1 MRTVLDIAMLS
12 GQKDLFTRWSLIF
25 IRFQILTS
33 ARSRL
38 QCICHLLCWFEME
51 DLAIRKRRLSN
62 GFNLSILQS
71 IFIIGICTHITSNG
85 MVARSCFFLRCT
97 CTRIIS
103 IIPSPQYRRSII
115 RIIFAQHT
123 AIVSICTCGL
133 SAISVVISVERIQS
147 IRYTF
152 VLNCPCTLWRING
165 SKWCAV
171 RRARRTNP

>member
-33 ARSRL
+33 ARSCL
-38 QCICHLLCWFEME
+38 QCICHLFCGFEME
-51 DLAIRKRRLSN
+51 DLTIRKRRLRNRSY
-62 GFNLSILQS
+62 LTILQG

-85 MVARSCFFLRCT
+85 MVARSCFSLSRACA
-97 CTRIIS
+97 R
-103 IIPSPQYRRSII
+103 II
-115 RIIFAQHT
+115 RIIPSFEDWRRIIRVIFIQHA

-147 IRYTF
+147 MRYTF
-152 VLNCPCTLWRING
+152 I
-165 SKWCAV
+165 
-171 RRARRTNP
+171 

>member
-1 MRTVLDIAMLS
+1 MLS

-38 QCICHLLCWFEME
+38 QCICHLLCWFKME
-51 DLAIRKRRLSN
+51 DLAIRQCRLSYRS
-62 GFNLSILQS
+62 NLTILQG

-85 MVARSCFFLRCT
+85 MVARSCFSLSRACA
-97 CTRIIS
+97 RIIR
-103 IIPSPQYRRSII
+103 IIPSPQDRRSII
-115 RIIFAQHT
+115 RIIFVQHT

-147 IRYTF
+147 MRYTF
-152 VLNCPCTLWRING
+152 ILNRFCTLWRIDS

-171 RRARRTNP
+171 RRTRRANP

>member
-1 MRTVLDIAMLS
+1 MLS

-38 QCICHLLCWFEME
+38 QCIRHLLCWFEME
-51 DLAIRKRRLSN
+51 NLAIRKRRLRNRSY
-62 GFNLSILQS
+62 LTILQG

-85 MVARSCFFLRCT
+85 MVARSCFSLSRACA
-97 CTRIIS
+97 R
-103 IIPSPQYRRSII
+103 II
-115 RIIFAQHT
+115 RIIPSFEDWRRIIRVIFIQHA

-147 IRYTF
+147 MRYTF
-152 VLNCPCTLWRING
+152 I
-165 SKWCAV
+165 
-171 RRARRTNP
+171 

>member
-1 MRTVLDIAMLS
+1 MRTVLNIAMLS

-38 QCICHLLCWFEME
+38 QCICHLLCGFEME
-51 DLAIRKRRLSN
+51 DLTIRQCRLSYRSY
-62 GFNLSILQS
+62 LTILQG

-85 MVARSCFFLRCT
+85 MVARSCFSLSRACA
-97 CTRIIS
+97 RIIR
-103 IIPSPQYRRSII
+103 IIPSPQYRCRII
-115 RIIFAQHT
+115 RIIFVQHT

-152 VLNCPCTLWRING
+152 ILNRFCTLWRIDS

-171 RRARRTNP
+171 RRTRRTNP